1 MENKKRK
8 SVKELRDALTDDSA
22 AMTLIRSIYDEG
34 TFAQLGAYVKRVTT
48 AADSG
53 AKGSDFEGV
62 VTGYGAIDG
71 RLVFAF
77 VQDSSRMKGAFG
89 EAHAK
94 KICSL
99 YDMAMKAGAPVI
111 GVFDSCGAKIEEGAS
126 AMAAYA
132 KVMKKAA
139 DASGYIPQIAAVS
152 GVCAGSAAAFAA
164 MCDFVI
170 ASDKAEMYVTSPF
183 LMQKE
188 DKSAGTVEG
197 AAKCG
202 MIDIVC
208 AENGIAAAVRSL
220 IMYLPQNA
228 ESEAIIENG
237 DDLNRLTPELEGL
250 LSSGDTEAV
259 IKSLADDGRVLNI
272 APDYAPEMLCSF
284 ISVGGYSCG
293 VVANNPGVKDGA
305 ITPAAADKASGF
317 INLCT
322 SFGLPVV
329 TLVNSVGTE
338 GTAANENAGY
348 ASSLASLAYSYAQAP
363 APLITAIIGKAY
375 GAAGTVFGAKSVGA
389 DVVYA
394 TENAQI
400 SAMAPEAAVSFL
412 YGKEIAASADPQA
425 VRAEKTAL
433 WIEENASPTAA
444 ARLGEIDDIIDAAE
458 FRQRIC
464 AAIEM
469 MNA

>member
-1 MENKKRK
+1 MDNKKRK
-8 SVKELRDALTDDSA
+8 SVKELRDALTEDSPS
-22 AMTLIRSIYDEG
+22 MSLIGTLFDEG
-34 TFAQLGAYVKRVTT
+34 TFSQLGAYVRRVTT

-53 AKGSDFEGV
+53 EKASDFEGV

-99 YDMAMKAGAPVI
+99 YDMAMKAGAPVV
-111 GVFDSCGAKIEEGAS
+111 GVFDSCGAKIEEGAA

-139 DASGYIPQIAAVS
+139 DASGYIPQIAAVT

-164 MCDFVI
+164 MFDFVL
-170 ASDKAEMYVTSPF
+170 ASEKAEMYVTSPF
-183 LMQKE
+183 LMSKE
-188 DKSAGTVEG
+188 DSKAGSVEN

-208 AENGIAAAVRSL
+208 AENEIASNVRKL

-228 ESEAIIENG
+228 EGEAIIENG
-237 DDLNRLTPELEGL
+237 DDLNRLTPELEEIL
-250 LSSGDTEAV
+250 ASGDTEAV
-259 IKSLADDGRVLNI
+259 IKSLADDRRVLSI
-272 APDYAPEMLCSF
+272 ATAYAPEMLCSF

-322 SFGLPVV
+322 SFGLPVI
-329 TLVNSVGTE
+329 TLVNSVGSE
-338 GTAANENAGY
+338 GSAANENAAY
-348 ASSLASLAYSYAQAP
+348 ASSLASLASSYAQDP
-363 APLITAIIGKAY
+363 APLITAVIGKAY
-375 GAAGTVFGAKSVGA
+375 GVAGTVFGTKSVGA

-394 TENAQI
+394 TENAKI
-400 SAMAPEAAVSFL
+400 SAMSPEAAVSFL
-412 YGKEIAASADPQA
+412 YGKEIAASDDPQSM
-425 VRAEKTAL
+425 RAEKTAL
-433 WIEENASPTAA
+433 WTEENASPASA
-444 ARLGEIDDIIDAAE
+444 ARLGEIDDIIDASE

>member
-1 MENKKRK
+1 MDNKKRK
-8 SVKELRDALTDDSA
+8 SVKELRDALADGSA
-22 AMTLIRSIYDEG
+22 AMSLIASVYDEG
-34 TFAQLGAYVKRVTT
+34 TFAQLGAYVKRATT

-111 GVFDSCGAKIEEGAS
+111 GVFDSCGAKIEEGAA

-139 DASGYIPQIAAVS
+139 DASGYIPQIAVIG

-164 MCDFVI
+164 MCDFVV

-183 LMQKE
+183 LTSKE
-188 DKSAGTVEG
+188 DKSAGTVAG

-208 AENGIAAAVRSL
+208 AENGIAAAVRDL

-237 DDLNRLTPELEGL
+237 DDINRLTPEVEEMIA
-250 LSSGDTEAV
+250 SGNTEAV
-259 IKSLADDGRVLNI
+259 VKTLADDGRVLKI
-272 APDYAPEMLCSF
+272 APEYAPEMSCSF
-284 ISVGGYSCG
+284 VSIGGYSCG
-293 VVANNPGVKDGA
+293 IVANNPSVKDGA

-322 SFGLPVV
+322 SFGIPVV
-329 TLVNSVGTE
+329 TLVDSVGTE
-338 GTAANENAGY
+338 GNAANENAAY
-348 ASSLASLAYSYAQAP
+348 ASALASLAYSYAQAP

-375 GAAGTVFGAKSVGA
+375 GVAGTVFGAKSGGA

-394 TENAQI
+394 TENALV
-400 SAMAPEAAVSFL
+400 SAMAPDAAVAFL

-425 VRAEKTAL
+425 ARAEKTAL
-433 WIEENASPTAA
+433 WTEENASPAAA
-444 ARLGEIDDIIDAAE
+444 ARLGEIDDIIDYPE